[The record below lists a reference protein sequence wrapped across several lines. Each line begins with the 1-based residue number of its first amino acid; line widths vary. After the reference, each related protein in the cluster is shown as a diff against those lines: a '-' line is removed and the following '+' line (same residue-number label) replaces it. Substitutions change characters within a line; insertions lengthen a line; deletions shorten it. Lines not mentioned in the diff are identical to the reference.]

1 MPLKRTGLQTIDLP
15 LRPAVCASAAF
26 VGKKEGEGP
35 LGNLFDHV
43 AQDELYGQ
51 DTFELAEKRLYLDAI
66 RKAIQK
72 GGLKPENVQFLLGG
86 DLLNQIITASFSARE
101 LGIPFIGL
109 YGACSTMAE
118 SLCLGSMLLD
128 GEHASTVV
136 CAASS
141 HFCTAERQYRYPLEF
156 GSQRPPTAQWTVTG
170 AGAVLLTLQPPV
182 PPQARVTRVCMG
194 RVVDLGVNDANNMG
208 AAMAPAA
215 ADTLLALLADTH
227 TQPADYDLI
236 VTGDLGQV
244 GRDLLLQLM
253 REQRMPLDERLHRD
267 CGLMIYDRERQDAHA
282 GGRLRMQ
289 RLGAVRQPS
298 ARPPAGRSQAH
309 HLYGHG
315 RADERDQQP
324 AGRNHPRHRP
334 RCRAGVP
341 QAIKKPGGKSM
352 SVLWMYLKV
361 FLVGGALCA
370 VGELLVLR
378 TRLTPAR
385 ILVCYI
391 IAGVLL
397 SAIGVYG
404 PLADFAGAGATV
416 PLTGFGHALCQGVM
430 GAVDEIGL
438 IGAFTGGLSAT
449 AGGIAAAVFFGT
461 LIALA
466 FKPRAK

>member
-1 MPLKRTGLQTIDLP
+1 MPLKRMGLQTIDLP

-35 LGNLFDHV
+35 LGAQFDHV

-51 DTFELAEKRLYLDAI
+51 ETFELAEKRLYLDAI
-66 RKAIQK
+66 RKAILK

-118 SLCLGSMLLD
+118 SLCLGGMLLD

-170 AGAVLLTLQPPV
+170 AGA
-182 PPQARVTRVCMG
+182 
-194 RVVDLGVNDANNMG
+194 
-208 AAMAPAA
+208 
-215 ADTLLALLADTH
+215 
-227 TQPADYDLI
+227 
-236 VTGDLGQV
+236 
-244 GRDLLLQLM
+244 
-253 REQRMPLDERLHRD
+253 
-267 CGLMIYDRERQDAHA
+267 
-282 GGRLRMQ
+282 
-289 RLGAVRQPS
+289 
-298 ARPPAGRSQAH
+298 
-309 HLYGHG
+309 
-315 RADERDQQP
+315 
-324 AGRNHPRHRP
+324 
-334 RCRAGVP
+334 
-341 QAIKKPGGKSM
+341 
-352 SVLWMYLKV
+352 
-361 FLVGGALCA
+361 
-370 VGELLVLR
+370 
-378 TRLTPAR
+378 
-385 ILVCYI
+385 
-391 IAGVLL
+391 
-397 SAIGVYG
+397 
-404 PLADFAGAGATV
+404 TV

-430 GAVDEIGL
+430 SAVDEIGF